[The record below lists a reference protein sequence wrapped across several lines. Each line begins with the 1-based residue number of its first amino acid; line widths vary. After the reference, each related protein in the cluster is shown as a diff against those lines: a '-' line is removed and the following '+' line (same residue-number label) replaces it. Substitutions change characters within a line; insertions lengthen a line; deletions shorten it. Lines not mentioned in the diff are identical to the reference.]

1 PQAFYIKFRRA
12 ITHPSCNAEYE
23 WTSPESLDEWRMD
36 PSRKLDTL
44 AEIIKYHL
52 EKDGRLA
59 VSINADSS
67 LVFPSSTHGENPIPM
82 SPDKLLVYAAW
93 PSSNEQILTV
103 LQLYGIARGN
113 MVTLNGLMTIANR
126 KNAVEKFN
134 DPAGPRI
141 MIISGVGMSG
151 LNLLVA
157 NILIMIDT
165 LWSAQED
172 RQLIGRIWRQPQPK
186 TVLVYRLIAKNTP
199 DVFLNNISFD
209 KLAMHEEFARATPSM
224 REL

>member
-1 PQAFYIKFRRA
+1 QNTV
-12 ITHPSCNAEYE
+12 THPSCSAGYE
-23 WTSPESLDEWRMD
+23 WANPESLDEWRMD
-36 PSRKLDTL
+36 PFRKLETL

-67 LVFPSSTHGENPIPM
+67 VVFPSSTLGENPIPM
-82 SPDKLLVYAAW
+82 SPDKLLVCAAW
-93 PSSNEQILTV
+93 PSSNEQMLTV

-113 MVTLNGLMTIANR
+113 MVTLNGLMTIADR
-126 KNAVEKFN
+126 KNAVEQFN

-141 MIISGVGMSG
+141 MIMSGVGMTG
-151 LNLLVA
+151 LNLPVA

-186 TVLVYRLIAKNTP
+186 TVLVYQLMAKNTP
-199 DVFLNNISFD
+199 DVSLNNISFD
-209 KLAMHEEFARATPSM
+209 KLAMHEAFARATPSM

>member
-1 PQAFYIKFRRA
+1 
-12 ITHPSCNAEYE
+12 
-23 WTSPESLDEWRMD
+23 MD

-67 LVFPSSTHGENPIPM
+67 LVFPSSTHSENPIPM

-151 LNLLVA
+151 LNLPVA
-157 NILIMIDT
+157 NILIMIVSST
-165 LWSAQED
+165 AS
-172 RQLIGRIWRQPQPK
+172 P
-186 TVLVYRLIAKNTP
+186 
-199 DVFLNNISFD
+199 
-209 KLAMHEEFARATPSM
+209 
-224 REL
+224 